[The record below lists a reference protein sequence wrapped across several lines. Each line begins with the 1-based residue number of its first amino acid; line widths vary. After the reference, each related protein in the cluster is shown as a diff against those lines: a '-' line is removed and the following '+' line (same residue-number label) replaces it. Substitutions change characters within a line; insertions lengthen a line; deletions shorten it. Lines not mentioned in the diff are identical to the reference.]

1 MKRFEAQVSLMTSKN
16 DTAIWTIWTD
26 VPSWPKWDDSSKTE
40 INGAFEAGNI
50 IRCFAEGEPEP
61 RSMMIISVKKN
72 EEFIDQTDLP
82 FGKIMTYHIIRPL
95 DGNIQVT
102 HRMVAEID
110 DNMADMFGNE
120 IWPHI
125 QSGIFEALNGLIN
138 L

>member
-1 MKRFEAQVSLMTSKN
+1 
-16 DTAIWTIWTD
+16 
-26 VPSWPKWDDSSKTE
+26 
-40 INGAFEAGNI
+40 
-50 IRCFAEGEPEP
+50 
-61 RSMMIISVKKN
+61 MMIISVKKN

-82 FGKIMTYHIIRPL
+82 FGKIVTYHLIRPL